1 MPGPGGP
8 GSSAERLNARSRQL
22 QNTIGSLEVVNG
34 LRDKQVGKMVK
45 RLDGAMKMLAAVQD
59 MTNQQRDV
67 IRAQETVMEELRRDL
82 GLEVHSDDGAD
93 EKSSGRPTSPIAK
106 PSGVFRVVQAAPG
119 TDSEDSSD
127 DCGQDTDEVVANEA
141 EIAANEEKMKALL
154 AQADQMQHMLDM
166 LESRGA
172 DIGADS
178 SGSPFSGDQEAYL
191 AALMA
196 GIGGEHPAQTSQE
209 ANDYDEEEDDAS
221 PANSDDGAIER
232 LEGLADEKKRFEG
245 LLSDSHQ
252 EHADLLEKLSSMR
265 AMMAAMGIPEDF
277 DEDEN

>member
-1 MPGPGGP
+1 
-8 GSSAERLNARSRQL
+8 
-22 QNTIGSLEVVNG
+22 
-34 LRDKQVGKMVK
+34 
-45 RLDGAMKMLAAVQD
+45 MKMLAAVQD
-59 MTNQQRDV
+59 MCNQQRDV
-67 IRAQETVMEELRRDL
+67 IRAQEMVMEELRRDL
-82 GLEVHSDDGAD
+82 GLEVHSYDGAD
-93 EKSSGRPTSPIAK
+93 EKSSGSPTSPIAK
-106 PSGVFRVVQAAPG
+106 PSGVFRVVQAG

-172 DIGADS
+172 DMGADA
-178 SGSPFSGDQEAYL
+178 SGSPLSGDLESSL

-196 GIGGEHPAQTSQE
+196 GIGGGHPAQTSQE
-209 ANDYDEEEDDAS
+209 ADDYDEEEDDAA
-221 PANSDDGAIER
+221 PANSDDGALER
-232 LEGLADEKKRFEG
+232 LEGLADEKHRFEG
-245 LLSDSHQ
+245 LLSDSQQ

-265 AMMAAMGIPEDF
+265 AMMASMGIPEDF